1 MMKPLMEGLSLAKF
15 EIPMQ
20 KQLIVNADDLG
31 MSKGT
36 NRGILEAHLEGIVSS
51 STAIVNSSASKAGI
65 KLVQAEAPSLGLGL
79 HFNLTYGQ
87 PLLSAKDVPSL
98 VRSNGEFVSLA
109 RGLSLYHHWRPG
121 DIRAEFLAQFERFT
135 DYAGC
140 LPDHLDSH
148 QLICSLSAESREAI
162 LDIADMHDL
171 PVRQGG
177 RYLYSRFE
185 EQFASWGS
193 LQKTIAPSLFKR
205 YPLKRHSHIFDRNL
219 PSPDHFD
226 YSFHNIRAT
235 VPQLHYIL
243 ETLPEGVTELVC
255 HPGYND
261 VEADAYAYRE
271 LELASLKDPR
281 AKDLLEEKNIL
292 LGTFALLKETQPEPT
307 QEARRY
313 PAYEGGET

>member
-1 MMKPLMEGLSLAKF
+1 
-15 EIPMQ
+15 MQ

-36 NRGILEAHLEGIVSS
+36 NRGILEAHFKGIVSS
-51 STAIVNSSASKAGI
+51 STAIVNSSSSKEGI
-65 KLVQAEAPSLGLGL
+65 RLAQAEAPSLGLGL
-79 HFNLTYGQ
+79 HFNLTYGE
-87 PLLSAKDVPSL
+87 PLLSAKEVPSL

-109 RGLSLYHHWRPG
+109 RGLSLYHHWRPE
-121 DIRAEFLAQFERFT
+121 DIKAEFLAQFERFT
-135 DYAGC
+135 DFAGC

-162 LDIADMHDL
+162 LDIADRHGL

-205 YPLKRHSHIFDRNL
+205 YPLKRHRHIFDRAL

-226 YSFHNIRAT
+226 YSFHNVRAT
-235 VPQLHYIL
+235 VPQLLAIL
-243 ETLPEGVTELVC
+243 EALPEGLTELVC

-261 VEADAYAYRE
+261 TEADGYAYRE
-271 LELASLKDPR
+271 LELKSLTDPQVKD
-281 AKDLLEEKNIL
+281 KLEEKNIV
-292 LGTFALLKETQPEPT
+292 LGTFAFLKDTASELAQHPRLQLATT
-307 QEARRY
+307 RS
-313 PAYEGGET
+313 